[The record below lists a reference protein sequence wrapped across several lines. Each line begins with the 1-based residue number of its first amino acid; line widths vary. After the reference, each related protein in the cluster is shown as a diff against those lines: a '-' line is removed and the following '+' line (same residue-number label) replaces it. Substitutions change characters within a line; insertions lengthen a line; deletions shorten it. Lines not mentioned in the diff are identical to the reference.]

1 MDIYAK
7 EAGELLKSQ
16 RANRKEVEEAKVKLV
31 PKLADEPKPTN
42 EKDEQVFAI
51 KSESGVTVKPESHS
65 FKLEKFFAP
74 VKRNQSK
81 QRSKIETAADEAQ
94 AAYISRP
101 WHDA

>member
-1 MDIYAK
+1 MEIYAK

-16 RANRKEVEEAKVKLV
+16 RANRKEVEEAKTELV
-31 PKLADEPKPTN
+31 PKLAEEPKQTT
-42 EKDEQVFAI
+42 EKNEQVVAM
-51 KSESGVTVKPESHS
+51 KPESIVPVKPESHS

>member
-1 MDIYAK
+1 MEIYAK

-16 RANRKEVEEAKVKLV
+16 RANRKEVEAAELV
-31 PKLADEPKPTN
+31 PKLAEEPKPTT
-42 EKDEQVFAI
+42 EKNEQVVTM
-51 KSESGVTVKPESHS
+51 KPESVVPVKPESHS

-74 VKRNQSK
+74 VKRDQSK
-81 QRSKIETAADEAQ
+81 QRSKIETAAEKAQ